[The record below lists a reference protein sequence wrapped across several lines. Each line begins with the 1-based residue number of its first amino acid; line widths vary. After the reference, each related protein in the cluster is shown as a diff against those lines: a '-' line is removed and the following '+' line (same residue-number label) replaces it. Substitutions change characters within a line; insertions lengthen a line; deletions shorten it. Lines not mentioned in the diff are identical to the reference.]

1 MSRLDQLALAFL
13 ALVLLVLSA
22 SLPKAPSN
30 VFWILRVL
38 VPELGWAL
46 FLASLP
52 PALWLARNSPKF
64 SFFLLGLLSLMS
76 LYPWVQALGVA
87 RALPAGLERAFSK
100 APLQRSPLLLGRRKH
115 EVEVVTEEYDAPS
128 GYGKGL
134 LWDRYRPRDKNARVS
149 LLFVHGGSWRNG
161 TRQDYPQLFFYLA
174 SRGYEVV
181 SLTYRLA
188 PEHPYPAAPDDVQ
201 SALEI
206 LAASGRRVILMGRS
220 SGAHLALLSAYRNP
234 EKVAGVIAFYP
245 PVDMN
250 WSYQHPSN
258 PAVLN
263 SREALAQFLGGT
275 PLDLPEIYRKASPLQ
290 IVDGKAPPTLLIHGQ
305 RDSLVY
311 LQQSQMLADRLLKL
325 RVPRHLVELPW
336 AEHGGDVTIY
346 GPTGVLSVYAIESFV
361 EAIGDGT

>member
-1 MSRLDQLALAFL
+1 MTRLDQLALAFL
-13 ALVLLVLSA
+13 ALVLLLLSA
-22 SLPKAPSN
+22 SLPKAPSSL
-30 VFWILRVL
+30 FWILRVI
-38 VPELGWAL
+38 VPELGWVL

-64 SFFLLGLLSLMS
+64 SFFLLALISLMS
-76 LYPWVQALGVA
+76 LYPWIQALGVA
-87 RALPAGLERAFSK
+87 RALPSGLERAFSK
-100 APLQRSPLLLGRRKH
+100 SSQDRTPLLLGRREF
-115 EVEVVTEEYDAPS
+115 EVEIVTEEYYVPS
-128 GYGKGL
+128 GYAKGL
-134 LWDRYRPRDKNARVS
+134 AWDRYRPRDAKAKAC

-188 PEHPYPAAPDDVQ
+188 PEHPYPSAPDDLQ
-201 SALEI
+201 RALEQ
-206 LAASGRRVILMGRS
+206 LVKNRPLFLMGRS

-234 EKVAGVIAFYP
+234 DKVAGVIAFYP

-275 PLDLPEIYRKASPLQ
+275 PLEKSEIYREASPLR
-290 IVDGKAPPTLLIHGQ
+290 IVEGKAPPTLLIHGQ
-305 RDSLVY
+305 RDCLVY
-311 LQQSQMLADRLLKL
+311 IQQSRMLADRLLKL
-325 RVPRHLVELPW
+325 QVPRYLVELPW

-346 GPTGVLSVYAIESFV
+346 GPTGVLSSYAIESFI
-361 EAIGDGT
+361 EARLSRQ